1 MSKSNKKCFHSLSL
15 SVPSSPP
22 QFVTVHETLLIGQ
35 LLVNWSHPPC
45 QEREGIITH
54 YIIAYSS
61 YHVTLPDNRTS
72 FLLTGLNLLTSY
84 NITIAPAT
92 ISGLGPYSL
101 PVIGITSN

>member
-1 MSKSNKKCFHSLSL
+1 M
-15 SVPSSPP
+15 
-22 QFVTVHETLLIGQ
+22 TVHETLLIGQ

-54 YIIAYSS
+54 YIVTYSSSSSS

-72 FLLTGLNLLTSY
+72 FILTGLNLLTSY
-84 NITIAPAT
+84 NISIAPAT